1 MIPSCGSI
9 DLHTHVVP
17 AAIPPY
23 AGGGRDVPWP
33 SIHHHRSCCAQVLI
47 AGKVF
52 REIEDSSWDGERRS
66 RDMTQMGIG
75 TQVLSPMPELLSYW
89 MAPGD
94 TVELGRHVS
103 GEIAALVASAP
114 QRFRGLGMVPLQSPE
129 LAARELEYV
138 MNVLGLDGVE
148 IGTNVEGRPIGHAFF
163 EPFFAAAEAAGAV
176 IFVHPL
182 RAAGRDQVIGPPGM
196 EQVIAFPCETALAIA
211 SLMTGGILARY
222 PRLKLI
228 FSHGGGAFA
237 QVLPRLQHAWSFMP
251 PLREATGAPPVE
263 LARRLFFDSLV
274 YSPVALRFLVDQFG
288 ASQIVIG
295 TDYPYLILDK
305 TPIGSIEALGLAR
318 EQFEAVLSGN
328 AARLFAR
335 DARSKR

>member
-1 MIPSCGSI
+1 MIPPSGAI
-9 DLHTHVVP
+9 DVHTHVVP

-33 SIHHHRSCCAQVLI
+33 AIHHHRPCCAQVVI

-52 REIEDSSWDGERRS
+52 REIEDSSWSAERRC
-66 RDMTQMGIG
+66 RDMTEMDI
-75 TQVLSPMPELLSYW
+75 TVQVLSPMPELLSYW
-89 MAPGD
+89 ISPDDAV
-94 TVELGRHVS
+94 TLGRHVN
-103 GEIAALVASAP
+103 GEIAAIVASDP
-114 QRFRGLGMVPLQSPE
+114 RRFRGLGMVPLQSPE
-129 LAARELEYV
+129 LAVRELDHA
-138 MNVLGLDGVE
+138 MAVLELDGAE
-148 IGTNVEGRPIGHAFF
+148 IGTNVDGRPIGDPFF

-211 SLMTGGILARY
+211 SLMTSGMLARH

-237 QVLPRLQHAWSFMP
+237 QILPRLQHAWTFMP
-251 PLREATGAPPVE
+251 ALRDATGAAPVE

-274 YSPVALRFLVDQFG
+274 YSPIALRFLVEQFG
-288 ASQIVIG
+288 ASQIVVG
-295 TDYPYLILDK
+295 TDYPYIILDR
-305 TPIGSIEALGLAR
+305 TPIKSIDALGMDDENRTAILN
-318 EQFEAVLSGN
+318 GN
-328 AARLFAR
+328 AASLFAR
-335 DARSKR
+335 VARG

>member
-1 MIPSCGSI
+1 
-9 DLHTHVVP
+9 
-17 AAIPPY
+17 
-23 AGGGRDVPWP
+23 
-33 SIHHHRSCCAQVLI
+33 
-47 AGKVF
+47 
-52 REIEDSSWDGERRS
+52 
-66 RDMTQMGIG
+66 
-75 TQVLSPMPELLSYW
+75 
-89 MAPGD
+89 
-94 TVELGRHVS
+94 
-103 GEIAALVASAP
+103 
-114 QRFRGLGMVPLQSPE
+114 
-129 LAARELEYV
+129 
-138 MNVLGLDGVE
+138 
-148 IGTNVEGRPIGHAFF
+148 
-163 EPFFAAAEAAGAV
+163 
-176 IFVHPL
+176 
-182 RAAGRDQVIGPPGM
+182 M

-251 PLREATGAPPVE
+251 QLREATGAPPVE

-305 TPIGSIEALGLAR
+305 TPIGSIDALGLPR

-328 AARLFAR
+328 AARLFSR
-335 DARSKR
+335 DAPE